1 MSQYEIIA
9 KRLSELRKEK
19 GVTQDEIANEINV
32 KRTTIANYETGKRA
46 PDYETLIRLADIYGV
61 SCDYIIRGV
70 NSEFADIHRVTGL
83 TNEAIEKLA
92 QYKESD
98 IISKGIDYI
107 LTHPKLVK
115 TLTTYLLSTIYQEYS
130 QSDYKKY
137 LPVRF
142 ISFFIEDPDLAQKV
156 AFSELLEQLPFAK
169 EDMTNELKNSKKL
182 LDRMLFSMAVKL
194 ANFDEI
200 DCLLEDEE
208 PMSQNSIDLSFLDN
222 LYTKYSSDWLDE
234 LNEKLEL
241 QEKGEDYS
249 EKSKEFLHEFIQ
261 RVNKER
267 DEIADNSEA

>member
-1 MSQYEIIA
+1 MSQNEIIA

-19 GVTQDEIANEINV
+19 GITQDEIANEINV
-32 KRTTIANYETGKRA
+32 GRATIANYETGKRA

-107 LTHPKLVK
+107 LTHPILVK
-115 TLTTYLLSTIYQEYS
+115 TLTTYLLSTLYQEYS

-137 LPVRF
+137 IPVRF
-142 ISFFIEDPDLAQKV
+142 ISFLIEDPSLAQKV
-156 AFSELLEQLPFAK
+156 AFTELLEQLPFAK
-169 EDMTNELKNSKKL
+169 EDMTNALKNNKKL

-208 PMSQNSIDLSFLDN
+208 PMSQNYIDLSFLDN

-234 LNEKLEL
+234 LNEELEF

-249 EKSKEFLHEFIQ
+249 EKRDEFLHEFLR